1 MNAACNET
9 CALSAL
15 ADETIIAKAQWYL
28 YEKQCI
34 AYHRQQFPQQIVYH
48 WEDIPEDILIESG
61 FLRSNREA
69 RQARKQLY
77 LEHGT
82 YRNHVREYGLDG
94 IAFSICNNTEYQA
107 GEADQANQ
115 SDSQANEATMF
126 FGIQAKC
133 YQTNT
138 YLCAKHLGTFYQCIL
153 RMNALSDVETR
164 GVVYYTCRLQSDLK
178 KDLEIFAKSSK
189 TSITSYYLPFDDS
202 EVSRQQ
208 QTKESDDG
216 GFRCG
221 DPFRQQQTENRD
233 YCGADSLGQI
243 VLRDY
248 QQIAVASLIQFC
260 RTPLTTDNHEKVGL
274 LDMPCG
280 TGKTVVLGVFL
291 QQYCGQTDSSENI
304 KTETAATRHT
314 VVVISPY
321 RSLVKQSLDRLSAV
335 LPNFAPLLVDCD
347 YTLNATRSSSDVLKH
362 YDQHEHVLISATYR
376 SAQDVLVQVFEQL
389 PDNQILFI
397 VDEAH
402 NLQNNETLI
411 GLCRHR
417 AVHRTILMTATP
429 PNTMKTGVISSQL
442 VYQYTMQEAIQNK
455 HICDYRI
462 YLPLETIEKLM
473 AVDNDDHDDN
483 NDDDHRDDHEDHDDG
498 AEKEVNDDANESL
511 RSAFESDLSLAST
524 AETDNYD
531 DIPMEIQDVFKNKEG
546 FPEVLSHSSKIIKMA
561 MYLINGMLKTGS
573 RKCIAYFKTIHDC
586 SAFCTI
592 FQKVTQHYH
601 FMESWTSSI
610 TADTPAETRRN
621 ILGEFSSTL
630 CVSVLCSVRI
640 LDEGIDIPSCDAVFL
655 SNVHES
661 SCVVRTVQRICR
673 ANRLDHANPNKI
685 ANVFMWASENVAFLN
700 ALKLLRENDEKH
712 FESKLRGLSVQY
724 EAKAMENSGSQDAYS
739 WRQER
744 CATAE
749 KIETFCQWFAVKAM
763 SLTELWNYRAQ
774 QFAVFI
780 HAEQRIPAR
789 REVFKTWRI
798 GTWLSIQK
806 TKVKDCESAVYIAL
820 SDISPL
826 LREELDRYLSAKE
839 MNQNKETYTW
849 EEQLALCAEFIHVE
863 QRIPAQREVFKSWRI
878 GAWLNHQKMKV
889 KDCECAV
896 YIALSAISP
905 LLREELDRYLSAKE
919 NKKTYTWEEQLA
931 LCDEFM
937 QAEQRIPAAKEVFKS
952 WRIGTWLN
960 HQKKKVKDCESAVY
974 IALSAISPLLREEL
988 DRYLSAKEMNQNK
1001 ETYTWE
1007 EQLALC
1013 AEFIHVEQRIPAAKE
1028 VFKSWRI
1035 GLWLNTQ
1042 KQKVK
1047 DCECA
1052 VYIALSAISP
1062 LLREE
1067 LDRYLSAKEIN
1078 QNKKTYTWE
1087 EQLALCAEFIHV
1099 EQRIPAAKEVFKS
1112 WRIGQWL
1119 NHQKAKV
1126 KDCECA
1132 VYIALSDI
1140 SPLLREELDRYLC
1153 AKEKTYT
1160 WDEQLALC
1168 AEFIHAEQRIPARR
1182 EVFKSWRIGLWL
1194 SNQKMKVKDCECA
1207 VYIALSAISP
1217 LLCEKLDRYLSAKKI
1232 NQNKKTYTWEEQ
1244 LALCAEFMHAEQRIP
1259 AAKEVFKS
1267 WRIGAWL
1274 SNQKTKVKDCEC
1286 AVYIALSA
1294 ISPLLREELDRYLCA
1309 KENTKATY
1317 TWDEQ
1322 LALCA
1327 EFIHSERRIPSYKEV
1342 FKSWRI
1348 GQWLTKQKSKITDC
1362 ECAVYNALS
1371 AISPLLQAELD
1382 RYICAKEVK
1391 KNKK

>member
-1 MNAACNET
+1 MNSACNET
-9 CALSAL
+9 CDLGAV
-15 ADETIIAKAQWYL
+15 ADETMNAKSRWYL

-34 AYHRQQFPQQIVYH
+34 AYHRQKFPQQIVYH

-61 FLRSNREA
+61 FLRSNSEA

-82 YRNHVREYGLDG
+82 YRNYVREYGLDG
-94 IAFSICNNTEYQA
+94 IAFSVCNNT
-107 GEADQANQ
+107 GDKADHVREENQ

-153 RMNALSDVETR
+153 RMNALSDVETK

-189 TSITSYYLPFDDS
+189 TSITSYFLPFDDS
-202 EVSRQQ
+202 AVSRQQ
-208 QTKESDDG
+208 QTKETGYLGD
-216 GFRCG
+216 
-221 DPFRQQQTENRD
+221 DPFRQKQTENRGGGD
-233 YCGADSLGQI
+233 HLKQI
-243 VLRDY
+243 VLREY
-248 QQIAVASLIQFC
+248 QQSAVASLIQFC
-260 RTPLTTDNHEKVGL
+260 CTPLTTDNHEKVGL

-280 TGKTVVLGVFL
+280 TGKTVVIGVFL
-291 QQYCGQTDSSENI
+291 KRYCGQTDFSENI

-314 VVVISPY
+314 VVLISPY

-335 LPNFAPLLVDCD
+335 LPSFAPLLVDCD

-362 YDQHEHVLISATYR
+362 YDQHEHVLISATYK
-376 SAQDVLVQVFEQL
+376 SAQDILVQVFEQL
-389 PDNQILFI
+389 PKNQVLFI

-411 GLCRHR
+411 CLCRHR
-417 AVHRTILMTATP
+417 AVNRTILMTATP
-429 PNTMKTGVISSQL
+429 PNTMTTGVISSQL

-462 YLPLETIEKLM
+462 YLPLETIEKLI
-473 AVDNDDHDDN
+473 AVDNDEGDKDDEDHGDDDDHDDDHDNDHDDHDDN
-483 NDDDHRDDHEDHDDG
+483 NHDDHRDHDDG
-498 AEKEVNDDANESL
+498 AEKEVNDDANKSL

-531 DIPMEIQDVFKNKEG
+531 DIPMEIQDVFKNQEG
-546 FPEVLSHSSKIIKMA
+546 FPEVLSHSSTMIKMA

-573 RKCIAYFKTIHDC
+573 RKCIAYFRTMQDC
-586 SAFCTI
+586 STFCTI

-601 FMESWTSSI
+601 FMESWTNSI

-661 SCVVRTVQRICR
+661 SSVVRTVQRICR

-724 EAKAMENSGSQDAYS
+724 EANATENSELQDS
-739 WRQER
+739 TTWSQER
-744 CATAE
+744 CTTAE
-749 KIETFCQWFAVKAM
+749 KIKAFCQWFAVKAM
-763 SLTELWNYRAQ
+763 SLTELWNYRAR
-774 QFAVFI
+774 QF
-780 HAEQRIPAR
+780 
-789 REVFKTWRI
+789 
-798 GTWLSIQK
+798 
-806 TKVKDCESAVYIAL
+806 
-820 SDISPL
+820 
-826 LREELDRYLSAKE
+826 
-839 MNQNKETYTW
+839 
-849 EEQLALCAEFIHVE
+849 AEFIHAE

-878 GAWLNHQKMKV
+878 GTWLSNQKRKV

-905 LLREELDRYLSAKE
+905 LLREELDRYLCIKE
-919 NKKTYTWEEQLA
+919 KTYTWDEQLA
-931 LCDEFM
+931 LCAEFIH
-937 QAEQRIPAAKEVFKS
+937 AEQRIPADREVFKS
-952 WRIGTWLN
+952 WRIGTWLYT
-960 HQKKKVKDCESAVY
+960 QKSKVKDCES
-974 IALSAISPLLREEL
+974 
-988 DRYLSAKEMNQNK
+988 
-1001 ETYTWE
+1001 
-1007 EQLALC
+1007 
-1013 AEFIHVEQRIPAAKE
+1013 
-1028 VFKSWRI
+1028 
-1035 GLWLNTQ
+1035 
-1042 KQKVK
+1042 
-1047 DCECA
+1047 A

-1087 EQLALCAEFIHV
+1087 EQLALCAEFMHA

-1112 WRIGQWL
+1112 WRIGRWL
-1119 NHQKAKV
+1119 DTQK
-1126 KDCECA
+1126 
-1132 VYIALSDI
+1132 S
-1140 SPLLREELDRYLC
+1140 
-1153 AKEKTYT
+1153 
-1160 WDEQLALC
+1160 
-1168 AEFIHAEQRIPARR
+1168 
-1182 EVFKSWRIGLWL
+1182 
-1194 SNQKMKVKDCECA
+1194 KVKDCECA

-1217 LLCEKLDRYLSAKKI
+1217 LLREELDRYLSAKEI
-1232 NQNKKTYTWEEQ
+1232 NQNKETYTLEEQLALCAEFIHAEQRIPARKEVFKSWRIGLWLNSQKKKVKDCECAVYIALSAISPLLREELDRYLSAKEINKNKETYTWDEQ

-1259 AAKEVFKS
+1259 AQKEVFKS
-1267 WRIGAWL
+1267 WRIGLWL
-1274 SNQKTKVKDCEC
+1274 TNQKTKVKDCEC

-1294 ISPLLREELDRYLCA
+1294 ISPLLREELDRYLSA
-1309 KENTKATY
+1309 KEINQNKKTYTWDEQLALCAEFMHAEQRIPAAKEVFKSWRIGQWLSTQKTKVKDCESAVYIALSAISPLLREELDRYLSAKEINQNKKTY

-1327 EFIHSERRIPSYKEV
+1327 EFIHAEQRIPSQKEV

-1348 GQWLTKQKSKITDC
+1348 GQWLSNQKKKVKDC
-1362 ECAVYNALS
+1362 ECAVYIALS
-1371 AISPLLQAELD
+1371 AISPLLREELD
-1382 RYICAKEVK
+1382 RYLSAK
-1391 KNKK
+1391 KNK

>member
-1 MNAACNET
+1 MFAKRVNTFCNFYLIELLESIYDVTNMLPSSNGT
-9 CALSAL
+9 CASGAVTDDT
-15 ADETIIAKAQWYL
+15 ARTEAQWYL

-34 AYHRQQFPQQIVYH
+34 AYHRQQFPHQIVYH

-77 LEHGT
+77 QEHGT

-94 IAFSICNNTEYQA
+94 IAFSVRNNTEDQA
-107 GEADQANQ
+107 G
-115 SDSQANEATMF
+115 EATMF

-133 YQTNT
+133 YKANT

-153 RMNALSDVETR
+153 RMNALSEVETK

-178 KDLEIFAKSSK
+178 KDLDIFAKSSK

-202 EVSRQQ
+202 AVSRQQ
-208 QTKESDDG
+208 QTKETGYLGDDPLKQ
-216 GFRCG
+216 R
-221 DPFRQQQTENRD
+221 QTENRD
-233 YCGADSLGQI
+233 YRGSGDHLEQI

-248 QQIAVASLIQFC
+248 QQSAVASLIQFC

-347 YTLNATRSSSDVLKH
+347 YTLNATRSASDLLKH
-362 YDQHEHVLISATYR
+362 YDQHENVLISATYR

-389 PDNQILFI
+389 PENQILFI

-411 GLCRHR
+411 CLCRHR
-417 AVHRTILMTATP
+417 AVNRTILMTATP
-429 PNTMKTGVISSQL
+429 PNTMTTGVISSQL

-462 YLPLETIEKLM
+462 YLPLETIEKLI
-473 AVDNDDHDDN
+473 AVDNDECDKDDEDHGDDDDHDDDHGDHDNDHGDDHDNDHRDGNDGNDDHDDN
-483 NDDDHRDDHEDHDDG
+483 DDG
-498 AEKEVNDDANESL
+498 AEKEVNDDANELL

-531 DIPMEIQDVFKNKEG
+531 DIPMEIQDVFKNHEG
-546 FPEVLSHSSKIIKMA
+546 FPEVLSHSSTMIKMA

-573 RKCIAYFKTIHDC
+573 RKCIAYFRTMQDC
-586 SAFCTI
+586 STFCTI
-592 FQKVTQHYH
+592 FQNVTQHYH
-601 FMESWTSSI
+601 FMESWTNSI

-661 SCVVRTVQRICR
+661 SSVVRTVQRICR

-724 EAKAMENSGSQDAYS
+724 EAKATENNEKTWS
-739 WRQER
+739 QER
-744 CATAE
+744 CTTAE
-749 KIETFCQWFAVKAM
+749 KIKAFCQWFAVKAM

-774 QFAVFI
+774 QFSEFI
-780 HAEQRIPAR
+780 QAEQRIPAQK
-789 REVFKTWRI
+789 EVFKTWRI
-798 GTWLSIQK
+798 GSWLSTQK
-806 TKVKDCESAVYIAL
+806 K
-820 SDISPL
+820 
-826 LREELDRYLSAKE
+826 
-839 MNQNKETYTW
+839 
-849 EEQLALCAEFIHVE
+849 
-863 QRIPAQREVFKSWRI
+863 
-878 GAWLNHQKMKV
+878 KV

-919 NKKTYTWEEQLA
+919 
-931 LCDEFM
+931 
-937 QAEQRIPAAKEVFKS
+937 I
-952 WRIGTWLN
+952 
-960 HQKKKVKDCESAVY
+960 
-974 IALSAISPLLREEL
+974 
-988 DRYLSAKEMNQNK
+988 NQNK

-1013 AEFIHVEQRIPAAKE
+1013 AEFMQAEQRIPAKRE

-1035 GLWLNTQ
+1035 GTWLTHQ
-1042 KQKVK
+1042 KTKVK

-1087 EQLALCAEFIHV
+1087 EQLALCAEFIHA
-1099 EQRIPAAKEVFKS
+1099 EQRIPGWKEVFKS
-1112 WRIGQWL
+1112 WRIGTWL
-1119 NHQKAKV
+1119 NDQKKKV
-1126 KDCECA
+1126 KDCESA
-1132 VYIALSDI
+1132 VYIALSAI
-1140 SPLLREELDRYLC
+1140 SPLLREELDRYLS
-1153 AKEKTYT
+1153 AKEINQNKETYT

-1168 AEFIHAEQRIPARR
+1168 AEFIQAEQRIPA
-1182 EVFKSWRIGLWL
+1182 
-1194 SNQKMKVKDCECA
+1194 Q
-1207 VYIALSAISP
+1207 
-1217 LLCEKLDRYLSAKKI
+1217 
-1232 NQNKKTYTWEEQ
+1232 
-1244 LALCAEFMHAEQRIP
+1244 
-1259 AAKEVFKS
+1259 KEVFKS
-1267 WRIGAWL
+1267 WRIGQWL
-1274 SNQKTKVKDCEC
+1274 SNQKKKVKDCEC

-1294 ISPLLREELDRYLCA
+1294 ISPLLREELDRYL
-1309 KENTKATY
+1309 
-1317 TWDEQ
+1317 
-1322 LALCA
+1322 
-1327 EFIHSERRIPSYKEV
+1327 
-1342 FKSWRI
+1342 
-1348 GQWLTKQKSKITDC
+1348 
-1362 ECAVYNALS
+1362 S
-1371 AISPLLQAELD
+1371 A
-1382 RYICAKEVK
+1382 K
-1391 KNKK
+1391 KNK